1 MKKVLIWIGCFLG
14 AFLINALLHPLGIRL
29 GYIALPAIII
39 WLPQYLCKK
48 VDFKTV
54 EKEAYSKG
62 MSIRQYV
69 ASITP
74 TSLMDFCEAHK
85 GNKKLI
91 EKNIKRFNEEQ
102 ETAKDRIPKRILMVL
117 LEMYK

>member
-1 MKKVLIWIGCFLG
+1 MKKILIWIGCFLG
-14 AFLINALLHPLGIRL
+14 AILINALLHPLGIRL

-48 VDFKTV
+48 VDIKTV

-69 ASITP
+69 ASIIP

-91 EKNIKRFNEEQ
+91 RENVAKFNEAQ
-102 ETAKDRIPKRILMVL
+102 ESTKTEIPKRILVVL